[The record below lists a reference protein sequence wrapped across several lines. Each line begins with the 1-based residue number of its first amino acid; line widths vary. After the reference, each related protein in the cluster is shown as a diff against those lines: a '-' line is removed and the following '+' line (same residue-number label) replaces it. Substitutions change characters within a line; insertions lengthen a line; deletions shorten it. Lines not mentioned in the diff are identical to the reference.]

1 MTTRSS
7 DVPRD
12 SLHRYADTCLS
23 GMAGNGIVSI
33 FCREYARLWLLDPE
47 SGQGLDLSACAE
59 AGSADGVP
67 CFYYEPEISECLL
80 KRCCDPNPQEVI
92 LSLSLRAV
100 EKALEAEPQHHVFYT
115 TRDEEDGRRYMKA
128 LFSRPDRELPF
139 ILCAVQDLS
148 DAFRLEGEK
157 TALLEDALKKAHEDS
172 RATETFLSLLSRD
185 MRTPLHSIMGLTELA
200 QSEKGNAYA
209 IESYLHKISMSG
221 TYMRDVIDD
230 IIQLR
235 MLARNE
241 VRMSPVRTDLVK
253 LVEAVCDEI
262 RPMIAA
268 RGLHLVPD
276 TAELRTSLVK
286 TDELCLRRILSKLL
300 KNTALNT
307 VAGGTIRLNVRSLM
321 QKNDIVMVEFSAASR
336 GIVLDQEHLKEVFR
350 PTDYLM
356 DLASGDLNKVDLNLI
371 ILKNYISLMGGTLM
385 AESVRDIGTKLAVTL
400 SFPSADDQPL
410 PDNTTFRGT
419 AFRRFNGRRVLIADD
434 NPLNLELGIK
444 QLELAG
450 FTVTAASN
458 GEEALEQYRHA
469 NGAFDAILMDIRM
482 PKLDGLAAAKL
493 IRNSGIPN
501 ARRVPIIALTANA
514 FRSDIQQ
521 SFNAGMNE
529 HLVKPIDPVRLYQ
542 VLAHYI
548 H

>member
-1 MTTRSS
+1 MRSGTS
-7 DVPRD
+7 DTPKD
-12 SLHRYADTCLS
+12 SLHRYAEACLS
-23 GMAGNGIVSI
+23 GMAGNGLVSI
-33 FCREYARLWLLDPE
+33 FCREYTRLWLLDPD
-47 SGQGLDLSACAE
+47 SGQGLDLSAYAE
-59 AGSADGVP
+59 AGGADGIS

-80 KRCCDPNPQEVI
+80 RHCCDPNPQEI
-92 LSLSLRAV
+92 IMSLSLRAV
-100 EKALEAEPQHHVFYT
+100 EKALETEEQHHVFYT
-115 TRDEEDGRRYMKA
+115 TREDPDGRRYMKA
-128 LFSRPDRELPF
+128 LFSKPDPALPF

-148 DAFRLEGEK
+148 DAFRLEAEK
-157 TALLEDALKKAHEDS
+157 TALLEEALKKAHETS

-200 QSEKGNAYA
+200 QSEKGNSYA

-241 VRMSPVRTDLVK
+241 VKLSPVKTDLVK
-253 LVEAVCDEI
+253 LVESVSDEV
-262 RPMIAA
+262 RPLIEE
-268 RGLHLVPD
+268 RGLHLVHD
-276 TAELRTSLVK
+276 TTELRTSLVK
-286 TDELCLRRILSKLL
+286 TDEPCLRRILLKLL
-300 KNTALNT
+300 KNTALHILT
-307 VAGGTIRLNVRSLM
+307 GGTVRLIIRELM
-321 QKNDIVMVEFSAASR
+321 KKNGIVMVEFSVASR
-336 GIVLDQEHLKEVFR
+336 GISLDQEHLKEVFR

-356 DLASGDLNKVDLNLI
+356 DLASDDLNKVDLNLI

-385 AESVRDIGTKLAVTL
+385 AESVQDIGTKLAVTL
-400 SFPSADDQPL
+400 SFPAADERPL

-419 AFRRFNGRRVLIADD
+419 EFRRFNGKRVLIADD
-434 NPLNLELGIK
+434 NPLNLELGIR
-444 QLELAG
+444 QLEIAG

-458 GEEALEQYRHA
+458 GEEALEQYRRG
-469 NGAFDAILMDIRM
+469 NGEFDAILMDIRM
-482 PKLDGLAAAKL
+482 PKLDGLAATKL

-501 ARRVPIIALTANA
+501 ARHVPIIALTANA

-521 SFNAGMNE
+521 SFSAGMNE
-529 HLVKPIDPVRLYQ
+529 HLVKPLDPVRLYQ

>member
-1 MTTRSS
+1 MSSRFS

-12 SLHRYADTCLS
+12 SLHKYAETCLS
-23 GMAGNGIVSI
+23 GMAGNRIVSI
-33 FCREYARLWLLDPE
+33 FCREYTWLWLLDPE
-47 SGQGLDLSACAE
+47 SGQGLDLSAYAE
-59 AGSADGVP
+59 AGGADGIP

-80 KRCCDPNPQEVI
+80 KHCCDPNPQEVI

-100 EKALEAEPQHHVFYT
+100 EKALETEPQHHVFYT
-115 TRDEEDGRRYMKA
+115 TREDEAGRRYMKA
-128 LFSRPDRELPF
+128 LFAKPDSSLPF

-148 DAFRLEGEK
+148 DAFRLEAEK
-157 TALLEDALKKAHEDS
+157 TSLLEESLKKAHEDS

-235 MLARNE
+235 MLARKE
-241 VRMSPVRTDLVK
+241 VRMSPVKTDLVK
-253 LVEAVCDEI
+253 LVASVSDEI
-262 RPMIAA
+262 RPVTEE

-276 TAELRTSLVK
+276 TTELRTSLVK
-286 TDELCLRRILSKLL
+286 TDELCLRRILIKLL
-300 KNTALNT
+300 RNT
-307 VAGGTIRLNVRSLM
+307 VDHILAGGTVRLNVRELM
-321 QKNDIVMVEFSAASR
+321 KKNGIVMVEFSVASR
-336 GIVLDQEHLKEVFR
+336 GIILDQEHLKEVFR

-356 DLASGDLNKVDLNLI
+356 DLASDDLNKVDLNLI
-371 ILKNYISLMGGTLM
+371 ILKNYVSLMGGTLM

-400 SFPSADDQPL
+400 SFPSADEQPL
-410 PDNTTFRGT
+410 PDSTTFRGT
-419 AFRRFNGRRVLIADD
+419 EFRRFNGRRVLIADD

-450 FTVTAASN
+450 FSVTAATN
-458 GEEALEQYRHA
+458 GEEALEQYRRG
-469 NGAFDAILMDIRM
+469 NGEFDAILMDIRM
-482 PKLDGLAAAKL
+482 PKLDGLAATKL

-501 ARRVPIIALTANA
+501 ARRIPIIALTANA

-529 HLVKPIDPVRLYQ
+529 HLVKPLDPVRLYQ

>member
-1 MTTRSS
+1 MTSGSS
-7 DVPRD
+7 DTPRD
-12 SLHRYADTCLS
+12 SLHRYAETCLS
-23 GMAGNGIVSI
+23 GMVGNGLVSI
-33 FCREYARLWLLDPE
+33 FCREYTLLWLLDPD
-47 SGQGLDLSACAE
+47 SGQGLDLSAYAE
-59 AGSADGVP
+59 AGGADGIS

-80 KRCCDPNPQEVI
+80 RHCCDPNPQEI
-92 LSLSLRAV
+92 IMSLSLRAV
-100 EKALEAEPQHHVFYT
+100 EKALETEEQHHVFYT
-115 TRDEEDGRRYMKA
+115 TREDPDGRRYMKA
-128 LFSRPDRELPF
+128 LFSKPDPALPF

-148 DAFRLEGEK
+148 DAFRLEAEK
-157 TALLEDALKKAHEDS
+157 TALLEEALKKAHETS

-200 QSEKGNAYA
+200 QSEKGNSYA

-241 VRMSPVRTDLVK
+241 VKMSPVKTDLVK
-253 LVEAVCDEI
+253 LVESVFDEV
-262 RPMIAA
+262 RPLIEE
-268 RGLHLVPD
+268 RGLHLVYD
-276 TAELRTSLVK
+276 TTELHTSLVK
-286 TDELCLRRILSKLL
+286 TDEPCLRRILLKLL
-300 KNTALNT
+300 KNTALHVLT
-307 VAGGTIRLNVRSLM
+307 GGTVRLNIRELM
-321 QKNDIVMVEFSAASR
+321 KKNGIVMVEFSVASR
-336 GIVLDQEHLKEVFR
+336 GISLDQEHLKEVFR

-356 DLASGDLNKVDLNLI
+356 DLASDDLNKVDLNLI

-385 AESVRDIGTKLAVTL
+385 AESVQDIGTKLAVTL
-400 SFPSADDQPL
+400 SFPAADERPL

-419 AFRRFNGRRVLIADD
+419 EFRRFNGKRVLIADD
-434 NPLNLELGIK
+434 NPLNLELGIR
-444 QLELAG
+444 QLEIAG

-458 GEEALEQYRHA
+458 GEEALEQYRRG
-469 NGAFDAILMDIRM
+469 NGEFDAILMDIRM
-482 PKLDGLAAAKL
+482 PKLDGLAATKL

-501 ARRVPIIALTANA
+501 ARHVPIIALTANA

-521 SFNAGMNE
+521 SFSAGMNE
-529 HLVKPIDPVRLYQ
+529 HLVKPLDPVRLYQ